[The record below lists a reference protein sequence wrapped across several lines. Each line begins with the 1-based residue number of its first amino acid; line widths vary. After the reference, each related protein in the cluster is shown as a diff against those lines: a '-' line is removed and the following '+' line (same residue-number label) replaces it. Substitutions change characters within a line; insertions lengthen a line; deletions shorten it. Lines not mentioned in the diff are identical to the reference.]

1 MSRRISQNV
10 SLIVLSLLL
19 AFFFWA
25 VAIEA
30 EDPTRVDTYGAS
42 VPVEFRGLPET
53 MTTYGADT
61 LKVRVD
67 IRAPESVWQGLAI
80 DDIDAYIDLTT
91 VETGTQVIPVMV
103 EVRAQPAEIQTVN
116 PETVELIV
124 EHIAEKEIPVVIRI
138 QGTPAMGYRSD
149 PAEVAPQT
157 LRVRGPESL
166 IRQVVKAEVS
176 VSVEGRQNSLRGD
189 FQPKLLDEH
198 ENQVPEISVVPKLV
212 TVNVPVEQ
220 LGFIRDIPVTVG
232 PLEGQ
237 PATGYRIANL
247 EFEPPVVKVFGRTN
261 VVQSVNYLQT
271 VPISLE
277 GITQSLTTRVSLQML
292 EGLSMIQPP
301 GPEVTVTLTVEVIRS
316 GLTLELTPT
325 ITGLASGLRATV
337 GPDSVVVILS
347 GPLAVMESLD
357 ISEIELS
364 LDLAGLA
371 RGEYVIPP
379 SVTVPGEV
387 DIENIIPEAVPVKI
401 VEARTDLHQEFR

>member
-25 VAIEA
+25 VAREA

-53 MTTYGADT
+53 MTTYGAET

-166 IRQVVKAEVS
+166 IRQVVKAEV
-176 VSVEGRQNSLRGD
+176 GFLHR
-189 FQPKLLDEH
+189 LLDHGHDGLDVGAGSHLGEDAAI
-198 ENQVPEISVVPKLV
+198 VGV
-212 TVNVPVEQ
+212 Q
-220 LGFIRDIPVTVG
+220 LF
-232 PLEGQ
+232 L
-237 PATGYRIANL
+237 
-247 EFEPPVVKVFGRTN
+247 
-261 VVQSVNYLQT
+261 
-271 VPISLE
+271 
-277 GITQSLTTRVSLQML
+277 
-292 EGLSMIQPP
+292 
-301 GPEVTVTLTVEVIRS
+301 
-316 GLTLELTPT
+316 
-325 ITGLASGLRATV
+325 
-337 GPDSVVVILS
+337 
-347 GPLAVMESLD
+347 
-357 ISEIELS
+357 
-364 LDLAGLA
+364 
-371 RGEYVIPP
+371 
-379 SVTVPGEV
+379 
-387 DIENIIPEAVPVKI
+387 
-401 VEARTDLHQEFR
+401 

>member
-1 MSRRISQNV
+1 MSRWTSQNL
-10 SLIVLSLLL
+10 SLIILSLLL

-25 VAIEA
+25 VAIET
-30 EDPTRVDTYGAS
+30 EDPTRVDTFSAS
-42 VPVEFRGLPET
+42 IPVEFRGLPET
-53 MTTYGADT
+53 MTTYGAGQP
-61 LKVRVD
+61 KVRVD
-67 IRAPESVWQGLAI
+67 IRAPESVWQGLGI
-80 DDIDAYIDLTT
+80 DDIDAYIDLTN
-91 VETGTQVIPVMV
+91 VVTGTQEIPVIV
-103 EVRAQPAEIQTVN
+103 EVRAQPADIQTVN

-124 EHIAEKEIPVVIRI
+124 EHISEKEIPVVIRL
-138 QGTPAMGYRSD
+138 QGTPAMGFRSD
-149 PAEVAPQT
+149 PVEVAPQT
-157 LRVRGPESL
+157 LRVQGPESL
-166 IRQVVKAEVS
+166 VRQVIKAEVS

-189 FQPKLLDEH
+189 YEPRLLDEN
-198 ENQVPEISVVPKLV
+198 ENPVSDVSVVPKSV
-212 TVNVPVEQ
+212 TVNIPVEQ

-232 PLEGQ
+232 PLEGR
-237 PATGYRIANL
+237 PATGYRVANL
-247 EFEPPVVKVFGRTN
+247 EFDPPVVKVFGRTG

-277 GITQSLTTRVSLQML
+277 GITRTLTTRVSLQML

-325 ITGLASGLRATV
+325 IKGLASGLQATV

-347 GPLAVMESLD
+347 GPLAMIESLD
-357 ISEIELS
+357 ISAIAVS

-371 RGEYVIPP
+371 MGEYVITP

-401 VEARTDLHQEFR
+401 EVRAEPDQGFR

>member
-1 MSRRISQNV
+1 MSRWIRQN
-10 SLIVLSLLL
+10 LGLMILSLLL

-25 VAIEA
+25 VAIET
-30 EDPTRVDTYGAS
+30 EDPTRVDTFSAS
-42 VPVEFRGLPET
+42 IPVEFRGLPET
-53 MTTYGADT
+53 MTTYGADSP
-61 LKVRVD
+61 KVRVE
-67 IRAPESVWQGLAI
+67 IRAPESVWQSLGI
-80 DDIDAYIDLTT
+80 DDFDAYIDLTG
-91 VETGTQVIPVMV
+91 VHTGTQEIPVTV
-103 EVRAQPAEIQTVN
+103 EVRARPADVQSVN

-124 EHIAEKEIPVVIRI
+124 EQIAEKEIPVVIRV
-138 QGTPAMGYRSD
+138 QGTPAMGFRSD
-149 PAEVAPQT
+149 PVEVAPQT
-157 LRVRGPESL
+157 LRVQGPEPL
-166 IRQVVKAEVS
+166 VRQVVKAEVS
-176 VSVEGRQNSLRGD
+176 VSVEGRQSSLRGD
-189 FQPKLLDEH
+189 FEPKLLDEN
-198 ENQVPEISVVPKLV
+198 ENRVPEVSVVPKSV
-212 TVNVPVEQ
+212 TVNIPVEQ

-237 PATGYRIANL
+237 PATGYRVANL
-247 EFEPPVVKVFGRTN
+247 EFDPPVVKVFGRTD
-261 VVQSVNYLQT
+261 VVRSVNYLQT

-277 GITQSLTTRVSLQML
+277 GITQTLTARVSLQML

-325 ITGLASGLRATV
+325 IKGLTGGFQATV

-357 ISEIELS
+357 ISEIEVS

-371 RGEYVIPP
+371 MGEYVITP

-401 VEARTDLHQEFR
+401 EARAEPDQGFR